1 LFGLFENIKIHLK
14 DGHWLVFVPDQGESD
29 KKVLAVDAVL

>member
-1 LFGLFENIKIHLK
+1 LFGSFENINIHLK
-14 DGHWLVFVPDQGESD
+14 DGHWLVFVPDQGDSD